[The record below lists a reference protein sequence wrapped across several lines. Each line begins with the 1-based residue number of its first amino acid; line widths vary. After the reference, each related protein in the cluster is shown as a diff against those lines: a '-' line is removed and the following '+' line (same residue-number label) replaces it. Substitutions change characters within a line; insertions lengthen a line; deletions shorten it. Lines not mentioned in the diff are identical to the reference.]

1 MEPREEPK
9 KELNEE
15 PKAKPSE
22 EAKLEFYTTAEVAE
36 MLKMNVQVIARKL
49 QAGELTAYKIGKD
62 WRVKRED
69 LLEWLE
75 RRSNKNIMTPAEK
88 IVGRFMKNGKI
99 EVMPAQRK
107 KRKYILEYILQKFE
121 PNKIY
126 SENEINEIIIPLHDD
141 YCWVRR
147 EFIIEK
153 MMYRK
158 DGKYRR
164 NASYKFTQ

>member
-1 MEPREEPK
+1 MTEPK
-9 KELNEE
+9 KE
-15 PKAKPSE
+15 S
-22 EAKLEFYTTAEVAE
+22 KLEFYTTAEVAE
-36 MLKMNVQVIARKL
+36 ILKMNVQVIARKL
-49 QAGELTAYKIGKD
+49 QSGELTAYKIGKD
-62 WRVKRED
+62 WRVKESD

-75 RRSNKNIMTPAEK
+75 RRSNKNAMNPAEK
-88 IVGRFMKNGKI
+88 IVGRFMKNGKFEI
-99 EVMPAQRK
+99 MPAQRK

-126 SENEINEIIIPLHDD
+126 SENEVNEIIIPLHDD

-147 EFIIEK
+147 EFIMEK

-164 NASYKFTQ
+164 NASYKFTK